1 MIAVAASIGILE
13 CGGMED
19 EAWEGDEGD
28 DPRGPA
34 EQGPIKQRVRRLIRS
49 SLAFWRS
56 LGFP

>member
-19 EAWEGDEGD
+19 DAWEGDEGD

-34 EQGPIKQRVRRLIRS
+34 EQGPIKQRVRRLIRG
-49 SLAFWRS
+49 S
-56 LGFP
+56 LGFR